1 MCVRPS
7 LFFFSM
13 SLSLLSSSFS
23 LPHFFIQKI
32 HNKQDQPS
40 INDYY
45 KSLAKSE
52 KPIKYQHGL
61 GNYSNV
67 TFGDER
73 VSFKKSMS
81 QVTFQPSA
89 EVADKL
95 KIRDEKKSKK
105 QRMLDYEEAN
115 RIVGPMKIQEMEQM
129 MRDKLQQ
136 RTKTGPFQLR
146 KTFKYF
152 DRDGSGGIDFSEF
165 QRAMELMGFAFT
177 DIQQLALFARYD
189 ESYSGEV
196 DYSNFVQKV
205 MESDFKGVSSV
216 SKKALNALVT
226 STFLHQQAG
235 GTSLEGDDDSDVDA
249 DELKSFR
256 RVEVQ
261 KLFNVIDVDKSGI
274 IEKDEMAHLLQS
286 LGVTLSV
293 EEIDIGFAKLD
304 KDSDGAIDFNEF
316 YQWYEDVATL
326 NGV

>member
-1 MCVRPS
+1 MTLTGTKGNADAGFLNSPEMEVAGKRKE
-7 LFFFSM
+7 
-13 SLSLLSSSFS
+13 
-23 LPHFFIQKI
+23 H
-32 HNKQDQPS
+32 PS

-45 KSLAKSE
+45 KSLAKSD

-67 TFGDER
+67 QFGDER

-81 QVTFQPSA
+81 QVIYQLPA
-89 EVADKL
+89 EVADKM
-95 KIRDEKKSKK
+95 KISDHPQKKSKK
-105 QRMLDYEEAN
+105 QRMQDYEEAN
-115 RIVGPMKIQEMEQM
+115 SIVGPMKIQEMEQM

-189 ESYSGEV
+189 ESCSGEV

-216 SKKALNALVT
+216 SKKALSALV
-226 STFLHQQAG
+226 SSAFLHQQA
-235 GTSLEGDDDSDVDA
+235 GTSLEGDDDSDL
-249 DELKSFR
+249 DEEELDNFR
-256 RVEVQ
+256 RAEVQ
-261 KLFNVIDVDKSGI
+261 KLFGVGDKDDSGLIDK
-274 IEKDEMAHLLQS
+274 EEMTHLLS
-286 LGVTLSV
+286 GLGKTLPK
-293 EEIDIGFAKLD
+293 EEIDLGFAKLD
-304 KDSDGAIDFNEF
+304 VDSSGHIDFDEF
-316 YQWYEDVATL
+316 YTWYKDVAGCAGKS
-326 NGV
+326 NA